1 MSISDSNSELSYES
15 DDEDS
20 SIMFS
25 FDLEV
30 EDMGEHESRNSVD
43 EEYDELAYET
53 FKPSGIK
60 TAGMHTTRRP
70 NMTLFF

>member
-1 MSISDSNSELSYES
+1 
-15 DDEDS
+15 
-20 SIMFS
+20 MFS

-43 EEYDELAYET
+43 EEDDELAYET

-60 TAGMHTTRRP
+60 TAGMHKTRQP
-70 NMTLFF
+70 NITLFF